1 MVQMKQIRKVIAM
14 GIEKRE
20 KEATF
25 EHIYRLGVFTGRRRA
40 S

>member
-1 MVQMKQIRKVIAM
+1 MKQIRKVIVM

-25 EHIYRLGVFTGRRRA
+25 ELIYILGVFTGRRRA